1 MTNMAKT
8 QKELNALKEEVV
20 TLNEKFRELTEEE
33 LKKLS
38 GGGNASFN
46 VEDWNGYA
54 EPENSK

>member
-1 MTNMAKT
+1 MAKT
-8 QKELNALKEEVV
+8 QEELNAIKEEVV
-20 TLNEKFRELTEEE
+20 TLNEKLRELTEEE